1 MKSWIFIIIPLVA
14 NCTFI
19 SNKPTS
25 LSSVSNVEENRVIY
39 NDSASYET
47 VVINKYNDL
56 NQLVNETSLSP
67 IKRGIYLDTM
77 RAFTEFKYQNDNV
90 VYKIRISGFRPDTL
104 ESYFNYDKENRL
116 MSEMMVEN
124 SVDTTK
130 IVSYDYVQEKNMK
143 ITKSISFEK
152 SPYEREKS
160 NIPFDTLFSLTK
172 AYYMDTLELRKE
184 MFIGK
189 SWSLLNL
196 DKTWTMT
203 YDDKNRKIATTTLNS
218 HGDTVLIFNHIYNNE
233 IVVRTES
240 FGENYSTIGMY
251 DENGIIQY
259 MLTSENKEPY
269 DTSFYYNDNKG
280 NVTKIIYRFK

>member
-1 MKSWIFIIIPLVA
+1 MKAWIFIIIPLFA
-14 NCTFI
+14 NCTFL

-25 LSSVSNVEENRVIY
+25 LSSVSNVEESRVIY

-77 RAFTEFKYQNDNV
+77 RAITEFKYQNDNV
-90 VYKIRISGFRPDTL
+90 VYKVRISGFRPDTL
-104 ESYFNYDKENRL
+104 ESFFNYDKDKRL
-116 MSEMMVEN
+116 ISEMMVEN

-130 IVSYDYVQEKNMK
+130 IVSYDYPQEKK
-143 ITKSISFEK
+143 IKLTKSISYEK
-152 SPYEREKS
+152 SPYERDKS

-172 AYYMDTLELRKE
+172 AYYMDTLEVRKE

-189 SWSLLNL
+189 SWSLLDL
-196 DKTWTMT
+196 DKTWIMT

-218 HGDTVLIFNHIYNNE
+218 NGDTVLIFKQIYNNE

-240 FGENYSTIGMY
+240 FGKSNSTIGIY
-251 DENGIIQY
+251 DKNGIIQY

-280 NVTKIIYRFK
+280 NVTKIRYRF